1 IRDASP
7 KPVRQ
12 FITQPSCGRPTM
24 GVLPL
29 PEDALPRAL
38 PPAPLNPSA
47 RDERPQR
54 GPMEKLLV
62 DWSLCQGHGL
72 CADIL
77 PPEVLTLGIDGY
89 PASAKMDVPRQ
100 LRAQAVRAVRRCPAL
115 ALRIEE

>member
-1 IRDASP
+1 
-7 KPVRQ
+7 
-12 FITQPSCGRPTM
+12 
-24 GVLPL
+24 
-29 PEDALPRAL
+29 
-38 PPAPLNPSA
+38 
-47 RDERPQR
+47 
-54 GPMEKLLV
+54 MEKLLV